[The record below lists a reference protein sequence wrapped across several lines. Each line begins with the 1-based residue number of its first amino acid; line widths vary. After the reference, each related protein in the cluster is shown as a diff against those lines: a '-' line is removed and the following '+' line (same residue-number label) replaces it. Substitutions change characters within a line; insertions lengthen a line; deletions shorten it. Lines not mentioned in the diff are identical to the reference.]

1 MNVHF
6 GLNAKGQV
14 QPTTGFKITSGQQV
28 AELPWFGNAHADYL
42 LFHLVDDFIFS
53 DADQEERRL
62 AYHNKGVYGMGL
74 NDETTVEDMEEYIY
88 QCHN

>member
-28 AELPWFGNAHADYL
+28 AELPWAGNAQADL
-42 LFHLVDDFIFS
+42 LLCWLVDDFIFS

-62 AYHNKGVYGMGL
+62 AFHNKRVYGKGL
-74 NDETTVEDMEEYIY
+74 TGETTVADMEEYIV